1 MARSKPLRRKEI
13 ASKMGLGCGFHLF
26 FEEEA
31 PDLHK
36 DTNSKYFFFQICCL
50 VKLNRE
56 RERDECWF
64 WIRLQ
69 RSEERSQ
76 EEYGFRKNK
85 VTRNRDRSTAT
96 NSDGDKGDELRP
108 VSVFF
113 PCNLSSLSLSHLT
126 SLCRCVSEVKRRGQ
140 IKTQSPPLD

>member
-36 DTNSKYFFFQICCL
+36 DTNFKDFFFQICCL

-56 RERDECWF
+56 RENLRSRHER
-64 WIRLQ
+64 RL
-69 RSEERSQ
+69 RVRRVLVSDSAAEERGAFS
-76 EEYGFRKNK
+76 G
-85 VTRNRDRSTAT
+85 
-96 NSDGDKGDELRP
+96 
-108 VSVFF
+108 
-113 PCNLSSLSLSHLT
+113 
-126 SLCRCVSEVKRRGQ
+126 
-140 IKTQSPPLD
+140 